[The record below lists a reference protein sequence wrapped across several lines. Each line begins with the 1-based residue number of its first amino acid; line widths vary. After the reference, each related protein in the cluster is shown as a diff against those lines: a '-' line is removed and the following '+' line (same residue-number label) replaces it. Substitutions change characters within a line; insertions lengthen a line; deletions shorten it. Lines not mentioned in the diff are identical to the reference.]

1 MVVKIPKKKKKP
13 KNIVL
18 FRERGFL
25 RARKHAHITNTH
37 RPTSLVRTFQR
48 VCNSV
53 RISIFFLISS
63 SFYVLQSLRVQFGR
77 LQQYCQLVVSTQKSF
92 SVYTILCSITVPRR
106 SSHICTQQHLPH
118 GTIIIIIIIL
128 VKPINERAVCKRY
141 IIICAHCRR
150 VRRYLR
156 RRRTLK
162 SCSYRAALVV
172 RFLTKDVQFVRARK
186 ELQQQCTTAFNITYI
201 LQFISHAAASLD

>member
-1 MVVKIPKKKKKP
+1 MHFFFSSPHLSMYCSLFEYSSDDY
-13 KNIVL
+13 NSIVSWWYL
-18 FRERGFL
+18 PRNR
-25 RARKHAHITNTH
+25 
-37 RPTSLVRTFQR
+37 
-48 VCNSV
+48 
-53 RISIFFLISS
+53 LI
-63 SFYVLQSLRVQFGR
+63 
-77 LQQYCQLVVSTQKSF
+77 
-92 SVYTILCSITVPRR
+92 TILCSITVPRR

-186 ELQQQCTTAFNITYI
+186 ELRHQCTTAFNITYI
-201 LQFISHAAASLD
+201 LQFISHAAASID